1 MISPNNILLLN
12 LYFYLIS
19 FMNISLICAF
29 SENGVIGKNNTM
41 PWRLG
46 DDLKNFKQ
54 ITSNHCV
61 IMGRKTYQ
69 SIGKALPNRINI
81 ILTHQKDFLADDAI
95 VVHTK
100 QDALIFAQKSLPNKE
115 IFIIGGAEIYTL
127 FLEEANMLY
136 LSHIHT
142 TIDNGD
148 AFFPIFEENK
158 LLAKKWQIKKS
169 VSFGKSDKNDFDFTF
184 KIWEKLV

>member
-1 MISPNNILLLN
+1 MK
-12 LYFYLIS
+12 
-19 FMNISLICAF
+19 ISLICAF

-69 SIGKALPNRINI
+69 SIGKALPHRTNI
-81 ILTHQKDFLADDAI
+81 ILTHQKDFQAKDTNI
-95 VVHTK
+95 FHTK
-100 QDALIFAQKSLPNKE
+100 QDALAFAKSISETE

-127 FLEEANMLY
+127 FLEDANMLY

-142 TIDNGD
+142 NITDGD
-148 AFFPIFEENK
+148 AFFPIFEEKK
-158 LLAKKWQIKKS
+158 LLENNWQIKKS
-169 VSFGKSDKNDFDFTF
+169 VSFEKSEKNDFDFTF
-184 KIWEKLV
+184 KIWKKL